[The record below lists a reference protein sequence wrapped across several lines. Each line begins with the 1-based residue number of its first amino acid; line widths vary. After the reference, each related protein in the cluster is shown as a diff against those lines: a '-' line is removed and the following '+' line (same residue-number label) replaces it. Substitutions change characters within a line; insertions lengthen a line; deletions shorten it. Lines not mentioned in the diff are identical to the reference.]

1 MSNEM
6 SAKLLEAFGIMG
18 FGMAGIFVVSIILYL
33 VSLGLLKAFPNAKK

>member
-1 MSNEM
+1 MHTE
-6 SAKLLEAFGIMG
+6 LVGEALKIMA